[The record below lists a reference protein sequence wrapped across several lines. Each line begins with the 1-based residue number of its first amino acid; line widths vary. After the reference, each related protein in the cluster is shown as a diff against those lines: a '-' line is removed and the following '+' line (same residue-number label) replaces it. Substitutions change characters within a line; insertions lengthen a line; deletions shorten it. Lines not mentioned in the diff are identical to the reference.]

1 MSESKQRLDQ
11 ALVER
16 GMASTRARAQAAI
29 KAGHVRIAGRIS
41 LRPADMV
48 GSADEL
54 SLAEAEMAYVSRAA
68 FKLKHALDHFKI
80 DPEGL
85 VCLDIGASTGGFTQV
100 LLERNA
106 SRVYA
111 VDVGHGQL
119 ALEIESAPC
128 VVSLERLNI
137 KDITSEHVPEPVD
150 LIVCDVSFISL
161 AKALPAALSLC
172 PPGAMLIAL
181 IKPQFEVGRAHIGKG
196 GIVREE
202 AQQQRVC
209 DDVAA
214 WLNTQAGWTVLGI
227 TESPITGSDGNREF
241 LIAARKNGA

>member
-1 MSESKQRLDQ
+1 MSDSKQRLDQ

-16 GMASTRARAQAAI
+16 GFASTRTRAQAAI

-41 LRPADMV
+41 LKPADLV
-48 GSADEL
+48 GSGDEL
-54 SLAEAEMAYVSRAA
+54 SLAEAEMPYVSRAA
-68 FKLKHALDHFKI
+68 FKLKHALEHFKI

-85 VCLDIGASTGGFTQV
+85 ICLDIGASTGGFTQI
-100 LLERNA
+100 LLQHDA
-106 SRVYA
+106 YRVYA

-119 ALEIESAPC
+119 APEIASAAH
-128 VVSLERLNI
+128 VISLEKLNI
-137 KDITSEHVPEPVD
+137 KDISSVHVPEPVD

-172 PPGAMLIAL
+172 PAGALLIAL
-181 IKPQFEVGRAHIGKG
+181 IKPQFEVGRAHIRRG
-196 GIVREE
+196 GIVRDET
-202 AQQQRVC
+202 QQQRVR

-214 WLNTQAGWTVLGI
+214 WLNTQDGWTVLGI